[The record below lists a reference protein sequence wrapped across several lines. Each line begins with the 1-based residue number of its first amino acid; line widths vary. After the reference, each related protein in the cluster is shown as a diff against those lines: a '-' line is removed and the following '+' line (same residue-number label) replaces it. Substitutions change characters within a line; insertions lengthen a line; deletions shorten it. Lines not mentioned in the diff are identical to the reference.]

1 MRIPSTRKPPPPLER
16 HEMLVLAQYLDARRL
31 LWLHP
36 PNEAKRSAR
45 TGYELKRMG
54 LKPGA
59 PDALIFTPPPGK
71 FGING
76 VAIELKRQKG
86 SHVSPE
92 QRDFLAAL
100 TNNGWKTAVCFGAS
114 DAIAFL
120 NELYPKNWSPG

>member
-31 LWLHP
+31 TWMHC
-36 PNEAKRSAR
+36 PNESKRSAR
-45 TGYELKRMG
+45 FGAELKRMG
-54 LKPGA
+54 MKSGF
-59 PDALIFTPPPGK
+59 PDVAIFTPPPGK

-76 VAIELKRQKG
+76 VAIELKRQSG
-86 SHVSPE
+86 SRVSTE
-92 QRDFLAAL
+92 QRDWLVAL
-100 TNNGWKTAVCFGAS
+100 EATGWKTAVCFGAS